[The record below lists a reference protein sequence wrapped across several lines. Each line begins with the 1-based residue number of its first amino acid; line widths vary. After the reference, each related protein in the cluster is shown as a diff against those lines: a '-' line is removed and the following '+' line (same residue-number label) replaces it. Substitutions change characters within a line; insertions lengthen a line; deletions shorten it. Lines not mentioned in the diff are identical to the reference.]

1 MKKSDGFGNRMKK
14 YENAFRHHLPERMP
28 VIIRIDGS
36 HFHTYTKGLK
46 KPFDKD
52 LANAF
57 WETSKYLLK
66 NISGAKLAY
75 HQSDEISL
83 LLTNYDKLQ
92 TQSWFENNLQKLVS
106 VSASLATA
114 KFNDEMRKTHPEK
127 ELATFDARAYVIP
140 KEEVNNYF
148 LWRER
153 DAMKNS
159 ISMVAQQQYSTKE
172 LKGLNGKEMKKK
184 LWEEK
189 GIDYDDLPTWQR
201 QGVIVKKE
209 KYELSDTH
217 EQGASFDELKSLYR
231 KFEHDY
237 VNLYR
242 HYETVEEMEEAL
254 EAYQGYEDVFS
265 ELKVSEKNIQK
276 EMEFLT
282 GTLENMSYIYDT
294 QELIKLV
301 RLLTKSKARLC
312 MKTLDNETTIRK
324 RWTVDFDIPVFSED
338 PSYIE
343 QFVFLDEK

>member
-1 MKKSDGFGNRMKK
+1 MKKDSFGNRMKK

-57 WETSKYLLK
+57 WETCKFLLK

-83 LLTNYDKLQ
+83 LLTNYDKLE

-106 VSASLATA
+106 ISASLATA
-114 KFNDEMRKTHPEK
+114 KFNEEMRKTHPDK

-159 ISMVAQQQYSTKE
+159 ISMVAQQQYSNRE

-189 GIDYDDLPTWQR
+189 GIDYEFLPTWQR

-209 KYELSDTH
+209 KYELCDTH
-217 EQGASFDELKSLYR
+217 EQGASFEELKSLYL

-237 VNLYR
+237 VNLYL
-242 HYETVEEMEEAL
+242 HYEPVEEMDDAL
-254 EAYQGYEDVFS
+254 ETYKEYEDVFS
-265 ELKVSEKNIQK
+265 DLKPSEKNIQK

-282 GTLENMSYIYDT
+282 ATLGNLSHIYDT
-294 QELIKLV
+294 QELIKIV
-301 RLLTKSKARLC
+301 RVLTKSKARLC
-312 MKTLDNETTIRK
+312 KKTLNKGTTVRK
-324 RWTVDFDIPVFSED
+324 RWTVDFNIPVFSD
-338 PSYIE
+338 NPSYIE
-343 QFVFLDEK
+343 QFVY